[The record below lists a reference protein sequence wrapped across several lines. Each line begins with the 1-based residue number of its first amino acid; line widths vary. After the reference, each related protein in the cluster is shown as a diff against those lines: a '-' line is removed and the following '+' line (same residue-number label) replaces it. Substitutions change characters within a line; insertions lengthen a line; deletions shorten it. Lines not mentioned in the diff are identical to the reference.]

1 MAVLINGNGYSPVT
15 AQQDADLYAGL
26 VGNSTMVLSVGN
38 EMAAQIIN
46 SNTVRILDGEAV
58 SQGRRIHLDPG
69 SYDDFTIPT
78 GTQGVVSRYII
89 GYHIYTDG
97 SGNELVET
105 FVQQIQTADERI
117 PEAQMRDG
125 ATDSYVSLYRV
136 TVNGTTIITPTAL
149 YAKRPAQL
157 IQHGAQEFGA
167 SINANSYES
176 NRINFAYPFKTPPTV
191 VCSLHLNSAYAD
203 VGEMEIVTTEITTTY
218 FIARIH
224 NNSAERKSAR
234 YNWIAIAND

>member
-26 VGNSTMVLSVGN
+26 VGNLTTVLDVGN
-38 EMAAQIIN
+38 GMAAQIIN

-78 GTQGVVSRYII
+78 GTQGMTSYYII

-105 FVQQIQTADERI
+105 FVQQMQNAADTITE
-117 PEAQMRDG
+117 EQLRDG

-136 TVNGTTIITPTAL
+136 TVDGLTLLTPAAL
-149 YAKRPAQL
+149 FPKRPAQL
-157 IQHGAQEFGA
+157 IQHGYNNAIVPAGSYMSTPVQFATPFPSAPSVVASLYATTREADIGNLEVVTSDITTVGCVVTVCNNGA
-167 SINANSYES
+167 SNKGVRFY
-176 NRINFAYPFKTPPTV
+176 
-191 VCSLHLNSAYAD
+191 
-203 VGEMEIVTTEITTTY
+203 
-218 FIARIH
+218 
-224 NNSAERKSAR
+224 
-234 YNWIAIAND
+234 WIAIASV